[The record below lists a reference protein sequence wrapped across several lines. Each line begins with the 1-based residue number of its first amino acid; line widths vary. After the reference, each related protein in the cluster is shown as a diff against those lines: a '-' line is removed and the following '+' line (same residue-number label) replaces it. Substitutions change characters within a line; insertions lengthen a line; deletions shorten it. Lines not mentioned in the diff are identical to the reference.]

1 MPNGN
6 TSPYGELFEL
16 PEYDEGVYSE
26 PYGHLQHPGIDFSN
40 LSSTDMATI
49 QQSPELQAQYL
60 TSLMETG
67 EYFGEDSKYG
77 TDDSYSS
84 YGLMPMV
91 IEKFLK
97 DGRTLEELSSMN
109 PRQLAYIVDQYAPSN
124 VGLTENAPIGYTQFE
139 EHYAP
144 FVSYLQDF
152 TEGYKKLQGGEA
164 GIGALEREL
173 GLLQR
178 DVTGPGGLTQQKGS
192 MTDILGQKIGTSRQE
207 YVPQEKVSRY
217 GQVTGT
223 GGGVDPTSSYLSSVG
238 GDVSAYGKAITGVD
252 KSIYDILYGTDP
264 GSIHDIY
271 GQYGE
276 GVKKSLFDGD
286 ELWFT

>member
-16 PEYDEGVYSE
+16 PEVGGEYRMSEGYTAGDINWENPSAE
-26 PYGHLQHPGIDFSN
+26 E
-40 LSSTDMATI
+40 LSMI
-49 QQSPELQAQYL
+49 QQNPQLQMEYL
-60 TSLMETG
+60 QNIMKSG
-67 EYFGEDSKYG
+67 EYFGGEATFDFTRPGGISTEKNIYDQAQEDLSAWLTYG
-77 TDDSYSS
+77 KTGPSWGEEQGISEF
-84 YGLMPMV
+84 LALTPEQ
-91 IEKFLK
+91 IEEQIARLGTSGMGMSEDEFQ
-97 DGRTLEELSSMN
+97 T
-109 PRQLAYIVDQYAPSN
+109 Y
-124 VGLTENAPIGYTQFE
+124 IGY
-139 EHYAP
+139 
-144 FVSYLQDF
+144 F
-152 TEGYKKLQGGEA
+152 TDMQEGLKRLQGGDI

-192 MTDILGQKIGTSRQE
+192 MADILQQKIGTSRQE

-238 GDVSAYGKAITGVD
+238 SDVSAYGKAITGVD

-276 GVKKSLFDGD
+276 GVKKSLFDGG
-286 ELWFT
+286 